1 MFMARILKHE
11 EHMAKRNEIL
21 NAAQKLVYTKGYEL
35 MAIQDIL
42 NELGI
47 SKGNFFHYFTSKQAM
62 LEALIERH
70 MGEGESQLTPVV
82 KDEELSAIEKLNQYF
97 IIAGKWKTGQKEYL
111 IKLMRIWYSD
121 GNAIVR
127 QKMLSSST
135 KRIAPMLDS
144 IILQGVSEGTFKP
157 AYPGLAGEIMLS
169 LIQSCWDRVTGILL
183 ANMQRS
189 DSSRQMKETI
199 AAYTDSIEKV
209 LGVPTSTFNLID
221 HETID
226 VWLNAD

>member
-1 MFMARILKHE
+1 MARILKHE

-21 NAAQKLVYTKGYEL
+21 NAAQKLVYTKSYEL

-62 LEALIERH
+62 LEELIERY
-70 MGEGESQLTPVV
+70 MDEGESQLAPIV
-82 KDEELSAIEKLNQYF
+82 KDEGLSAIEKLNKYF
-97 IIAGKWKTGQKEYL
+97 LIAARWKTGQKEYL
-111 IKLMRIWYSD
+111 VNLMKIWYSD

-135 KRIAPMLDS
+135 KRIAPMLES

-157 AYPGLAGEIMLS
+157 AYPALAGEIILS
-169 LIQSCWDRVTGILL
+169 LIQSCWDRITGILL
-183 ANMQRS
+183 ANIQRS

-199 AAYTDSIEKV
+199 GAYTDSIEKA
-209 LGVPTSTFNLID
+209 LGVPTSTIKLID
-221 HETID
+221 NETIN
-226 VWLNAD
+226 VWLYAD